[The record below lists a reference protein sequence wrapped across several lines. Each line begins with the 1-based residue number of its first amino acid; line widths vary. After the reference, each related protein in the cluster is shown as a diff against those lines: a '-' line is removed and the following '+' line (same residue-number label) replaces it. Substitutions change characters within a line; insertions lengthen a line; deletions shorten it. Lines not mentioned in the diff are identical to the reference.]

1 MAVGLVPVS
10 VVLWMMFTV
19 GGRSCTDSFDLLLMG
34 ISFLPATLLVDDA
47 RIRTRFKYL
56 IM

>member
-1 MAVGLVPVS
+1 
-10 VVLWMMFTV
+10 
-19 GGRSCTDSFDLLLMG
+19 LLLMG